1 MARAAGAQLHNRSH
15 QAEPRT
21 LRRNARPMCLPS
33 PPWGGAGGG
42 GHPPDGSTDMTD
54 LTAHATYREI
64 LAQPAIWAAWG
75 AELPM
80 ADVRAW
86 FTSTQAEDVWFCGAG
101 TSAFIGDILAAGLE
115 GHSGPRFR
123 SVPTTDVVAR
133 PHAYLRGTPKLIVS
147 FGRSGNS
154 TESIGLL
161 TALDALAPHW
171 PRLNIT
177 CNATSALATDPKAK
191 VITLPEA
198 THDQG
203 FAMTSSFSTML
214 LTAAALFDQSLAPE
228 DTPNRLK
235 ALADTLQ
242 SLLPAFTKAARTA
255 RRPARAV
262 FLGSGPL
269 AFAAREAA
277 LKVMELAAGQIPALW
292 DSTLGF
298 RHGPKSFT
306 VGETDLWL
314 FRSSDSHTRAY
325 DEDLLAELRTQFPQS
340 EVTAPEIPQPFTD
353 LWSAPLYVALAQ
365 LLAVHWSDALGLT
378 VDDPFA
384 GQGTLTRVVSG
395 VRLHP
400 VHP

>member
-1 MARAAGAQLHNRSH
+1 
-15 QAEPRT
+15 
-21 LRRNARPMCLPS
+21 
-33 PPWGGAGGG
+33 
-42 GHPPDGSTDMTD
+42 MTD
-54 LTAHATYREI
+54 LTRHATFREI

-75 AELPM
+75 AGLPV
-80 ADVRAW
+80 ADLRQWIAQ
-86 FTSTQAEDVWFCGAG
+86 TGAQDVWFCGAG
-101 TSAFIGDILAAGLE
+101 TSAYIGDILAAGLE
-115 GHSGPRFR
+115 GQPGPRFR
-123 SVPTTDVVAR
+123 PVPTTDIVAR
-133 PHAYLRGTPKLIVS
+133 PHAYLRGAPKLIVS

-154 TESIGLL
+154 TESVGLQA
-161 TALDALAPHW
+161 ALDALAPHW
-171 PRLNIT
+171 PRLHIT
-177 CNATSALATDPKAK
+177 CNAQSALGRDPKAK

-214 LTAAALFDQSLAPE
+214 LTAAALFDQTLAPE
-228 DTPNRLK
+228 DTPTRFNT
-235 ALADTLQ
+235 LAETIQ
-242 SLLPAFTKAARTA
+242 TLLPTFTEAARTA
-255 RRPARAV
+255 RRPDRAV
-262 FLGSGPL
+262 FIGSGPL

-306 VGETDLWL
+306 LGKTDLWL
-314 FRSSDSHTRAY
+314 FRSADPHTRAY

-340 EVTAPEIPQPFTD
+340 RITDPDIPQPFSD
-353 LWSAPLYVALAQ
+353 LWSAPVYVALAQ
-365 LLAVHWSDALGLT
+365 LLAVHWSDALGLN

-400 VHP
+400 VQP

>member
-1 MARAAGAQLHNRSH
+1 
-15 QAEPRT
+15 
-21 LRRNARPMCLPS
+21 
-33 PPWGGAGGG
+33 
-42 GHPPDGSTDMTD
+42 MTD
-54 LTAHATYREI
+54 LTRHATYREI
-64 LAQPAIWAAWG
+64 LAQPSIWRDWG
-75 AELPM
+75 ARLPV
-80 ADVRAW
+80 ADLRKWIAGTGVD
-86 FTSTQAEDVWFCGAG
+86 EVWFCGAG
-101 TSAFIGDILAAGLE
+101 TSAYIGDILAAGLE
-115 GHSGPRFR
+115 AQPGPRFR
-123 SVPTTDVVAR
+123 SVPTTDIVAR
-133 PHAYLRGTPKLIVS
+133 PHAYLRGAPKLIVS

-154 TESIGLL
+154 TESVGLL
-161 TALDALAPHW
+161 DALDALAPDW

-177 CNATSALATDPKAK
+177 CNATSALAKDAKAE

-214 LTAAALFDQSLAPE
+214 LTAAALFDTTLPSAE
-228 DTPNRLK
+228 TARRF
-235 ALADTLQ
+235 ATLADTLHT
-242 SLLPAFTKAARTA
+242 LLPHFTAQAATA
-255 RRPARAV
+255 RRPQRAV

-306 VGETDLWL
+306 TPETDLWL
-314 FRSSDSHTRAY
+314 FRSFDPHTRAY
-325 DEDLLAELRTQFPQS
+325 DEDLLAELRTQFPHS
-340 EVTAPEIPQPFTD
+340 IVTAPDIPQPFSD

-400 VHP
+400 VTP

>member
-1 MARAAGAQLHNRSH
+1 
-15 QAEPRT
+15 
-21 LRRNARPMCLPS
+21 
-33 PPWGGAGGG
+33 
-42 GHPPDGSTDMTD
+42 MTD
-54 LTAHATYREI
+54 LTAHATFREI
-64 LAQPAIWAAWG
+64 LAQPAIWRDWG
-75 AELPM
+75 ARLPV
-80 ADVRAW
+80 ADLRAW
-86 FTSTQAEDVWFCGAG
+86 IAATGTEEVWFCGAG
-101 TSAFIGDILAAGLE
+101 TSAYIGDILAAGLE
-115 GHSGPRFR
+115 GQPGLRFR
-123 SVPTTDVVAR
+123 SVPTTDIVAR
-133 PHAYLRGTPKLIVS
+133 PHAHLRGQPKLIVS

-154 TESIGLL
+154 TESIGVLD
-161 TALDALAPHW
+161 ALDALAPTW

-177 CNATSALATDPKAK
+177 CNAASVLGQRPGAK

-214 LTAAALFDQSLAPE
+214 LTAAALFDTTLPADQAPQ
-228 DTPNRLK
+228 RFA
-235 ALADTLQ
+235 ALADSLAT
-242 SLLPAFTKAARTA
+242 LLPTFTAQAAAT

-314 FRSSDSHTRAY
+314 FRSSDPHTRTY
-325 DEDLLAELRTQFPQS
+325 DEDLLTELRTQFPQS
-340 EVTAPEIPQPFTD
+340 KVTAPDIPHQFTD

-365 LLAVHWSDALGLT
+365 ILAVTWSDALGLN

-395 VRLHP
+395 VKLYP
-400 VHP
+400 VTP

>member
-1 MARAAGAQLHNRSH
+1 
-15 QAEPRT
+15 
-21 LRRNARPMCLPS
+21 
-33 PPWGGAGGG
+33 
-42 GHPPDGSTDMTD
+42 MTH
-54 LTAHATYREI
+54 LTRHATFREI
-64 LAQPAIWAAWG
+64 LAQPAIWRDWG
-75 AELPM
+75 ATLAV
-80 ADVRAW
+80 ADLRQWVA
-86 FTSTQAEDVWFCGAG
+86 STGTTEVWFCGAG
-101 TSAFIGDILAAGLE
+101 TSAYIGDILAAGLE
-115 GHSGPRFR
+115 GQPGLRFR
-123 SVPTTDVVAR
+123 SVPTTDIVAR
-133 PHAYLRGTPKLIVS
+133 PRAYLTGAPKLVVS

-161 TALDALAPHW
+161 DALDALAPTW

-177 CNATSALATDPKAK
+177 CNSQSTLATRPGAK

-214 LTAAALFDQSLAPE
+214 LTAAALFDTTLPASQTA
-228 DTPNRLK
+228 RRFA
-235 ALADTLQ
+235 ALADALQ
-242 SLLPAFTKAARTA
+242 TLLPHFTAQAATT

-262 FLGSGPL
+262 FVGSGPL

-314 FRSSDSHTRAY
+314 FRSLDAHTRAY
-325 DEDLLAELRTQFPQS
+325 DDDLLAELRTQFPHS
-340 EVTAPEIPQPFTD
+340 TISAPEFLQPYGD
-353 LWSAPLYVALAQ
+353 LWAAPLYVALAQ
-365 LLAVHWSDALGLT
+365 ILAVTWSDALGLN

-400 VHP
+400 VKP

>member
-1 MARAAGAQLHNRSH
+1 
-15 QAEPRT
+15 
-21 LRRNARPMCLPS
+21 
-33 PPWGGAGGG
+33 
-42 GHPPDGSTDMTD
+42 MTD
-54 LTAHATYREI
+54 LTAHATFHEI
-64 LAQPAIWAAWG
+64 LAQPAIWRNWG
-75 AELPM
+75 AHLPV
-80 ADVRAW
+80 ADLRQWIAG
-86 FTSTQAEDVWFCGAG
+86 TGTDEVWFCGAG
-101 TSAFIGDILAAGLE
+101 TSAYIGDILAAGLE
-115 GHSGPRFR
+115 GQPGTRFR
-123 SVPTTDVVAR
+123 SVPTTDIVAR
-133 PHAYLRGTPKLIVS
+133 PHAYLRGHPKLIVS

-161 TALDALAPHW
+161 DALDALAPGW

-177 CNATSALATDPKAK
+177 CNGTSALATDPKAK

-214 LTAAALFDQSLAPE
+214 LTAAALFDVSLPA
-228 DTPNRLK
+228 DLAAQRFA
-235 ALADTLQ
+235 ALADALQ
-242 SLLPAFTKAARTA
+242 ALLPTFTDQAATTRL
-255 RRPARAV
+255 PQRAV
-262 FLGSGPL
+262 FVGSGPL

-314 FRSSDSHTRAY
+314 FRSSDPHTRAY
-325 DEDLLAELRTQFPQS
+325 DEDLLAELRTQFPNS
-340 EVTAPEIPQPFTD
+340 KVTAPDIPQPFAD
-353 LWSAPLYVALAQ
+353 LWSAPLYVTLAQ
-365 LLAVHWSDALGLT
+365 VLAVTWSDALGLN

-395 VRLHP
+395 VKLHP
-400 VHP
+400 VTP

>member
-1 MARAAGAQLHNRSH
+1 
-15 QAEPRT
+15 
-21 LRRNARPMCLPS
+21 
-33 PPWGGAGGG
+33 
-42 GHPPDGSTDMTD
+42 MTD
-54 LTAHATYREI
+54 LTRHATFREI
-64 LAQPAIWAAWG
+64 LSQPGIWRDWG
-75 AELPM
+75 AGLPVAELRQWI
-80 ADVRAW
+80 AATGVG
-86 FTSTQAEDVWFCGAG
+86 DVWFCGAG
-101 TSAFIGDILAAGLE
+101 TSAYIGDILAAGLE
-115 GHSGPRFR
+115 GQPGLRLR
-123 SVPTTDVVAR
+123 SVPTTDIVAR
-133 PHAYLRGTPKLIVS
+133 PHVYLRGAPKLIVS

-161 TALDALAPHW
+161 DALDALAPTW

-177 CNATSALATDPKAK
+177 CNATSALATRPGAK
-191 VITLPEA
+191 VIVLPEA

-214 LTAAALFDQSLAPE
+214 LTAAALFDLTLPVGDAAARFA
-228 DTPNRLK
+228 T
-235 ALADTLQ
+235 LADTLQ
-242 SLLPAFTKAARTA
+242 TLLPGFVADAGSA

-262 FLGSGPL
+262 FTGSGPL

-277 LKVMELAAGQIPALW
+277 LKVMELSAGQVPALW

-306 VGETDLWL
+306 TPGTDLWL
-314 FRSSDSHTRAY
+314 FRSADPLTRAY
-325 DEDLLAELRTQFPQS
+325 DEDLLTELRAQFPNS
-340 EVTAPEIPQPFTD
+340 RITAPDIAQPGGD

-365 LLAVHWSDALGLT
+365 VLAVVWSDALGLG

-400 VHP
+400 VTP

>member
-1 MARAAGAQLHNRSH
+1 
-15 QAEPRT
+15 
-21 LRRNARPMCLPS
+21 
-33 PPWGGAGGG
+33 
-42 GHPPDGSTDMTD
+42 MTD

-75 AELPM
+75 AQLPVAHLRQWIAQTG
-80 ADVRAW
+80 AD
-86 FTSTQAEDVWFCGAG
+86 EVWFCGAG
-101 TSAFIGDILAAGLE
+101 TSAYIGDILAAGLE
-115 GHSGPRFR
+115 GQPGPRLR
-123 SVPTTDVVAR
+123 ATPTTDIVAR
-133 PHAYLRGTPKLIVS
+133 PHTYLRGSPKLILS

-161 TALDALAPHW
+161 DVLDVLAPHW
-171 PRLNIT
+171 PRLHIT
-177 CNATSALATDPKAK
+177 CNAQSALGQDRKAR

-214 LTAAALFDQSLAPE
+214 LTAAALFDSTLPADETAQRLA
-228 DTPNRLK
+228 T
-235 ALADTLQ
+235 LADTLQ
-242 SLLPAFTKAARTA
+242 TLLPTFTEAARTA
-255 RRPARAV
+255 RRPDRAV

-306 VGETDLWL
+306 LGETDLWL
-314 FRSSDSHTRAY
+314 FRSADPHTRAY
-325 DEDLLAELRTQFPQS
+325 DDDLLAELRSQYPHS
-340 EVTAPEIPQPFTD
+340 RITAPAIPQPFTD

-365 LLAVHWSDALGLT
+365 LLAVQWSDALGLN

-384 GQGTLTRVVSG
+384 GRGTLTRVVSG
-395 VRLHP
+395 VKLHP
-400 VHP
+400 VTP

>member
-1 MARAAGAQLHNRSH
+1 MTELAR
-15 QAEPRT
+15 
-21 LRRNARPMCLPS
+21 
-33 PPWGGAGGG
+33 
-42 GHPPDGSTDMTD
+42 
-54 LTAHATYREI
+54 HATGREI
-64 LAQPAIWAAWG
+64 LSQPQIWRGWG
-75 AELPM
+75 ATLPV
-80 ADVRAW
+80 ADLRQWIAATKV
-86 FTSTQAEDVWFCGAG
+86 TEVWFCGAG
-101 TSAFIGDILAAGLE
+101 TSAYIGDILAAGLE
-115 GHSGPRFR
+115 GQPGLRIR
-123 SVPTTDVVAR
+123 SVPTTDIVAR
-133 PHAYLRGTPKLIVS
+133 PRAYLRGEAKLIVS

-161 TALDALAPHW
+161 DALDALAPSW

-177 CNATSALATDPKAK
+177 CNGQSALGLRPGAK

-214 LTAAALFDQSLAPE
+214 LTAAALFDTTLPASQTA
-228 DTPNRLK
+228 RRFA
-235 ALADTLQ
+235 ALADSLQ
-242 SLLPAFTKAARTA
+242 TLLPHFTAHAATA

-262 FLGSGPL
+262 FMGSGPL

-306 VGETDLWL
+306 TPGTDLWL
-314 FRSSDSHTRAY
+314 FRSLDPHTRAY

-340 EVTAPEIPQPFTD
+340 IVTAPEILQPYGD

-365 LLAVHWSDALGLT
+365 VLAVTWSDALGLN
-378 VDDPFA
+378 VDNPFA
-384 GQGTLTRVVSG
+384 GLGTLTRVVSG
-395 VRLHP
+395 VKLHP
-400 VHP
+400 VQP

>member
-1 MARAAGAQLHNRSH
+1 
-15 QAEPRT
+15 
-21 LRRNARPMCLPS
+21 
-33 PPWGGAGGG
+33 
-42 GHPPDGSTDMTD
+42 MTD
-54 LTAHATYREI
+54 LTAYATYREI

-75 AELPM
+75 ATLPV
-80 ADVRAW
+80 ADLRHWIA
-86 FTSTQAEDVWFCGAG
+86 SAGAQEVWFCGAG
-101 TSAFIGDILAAGLE
+101 TSAYIGDILAAGLE
-115 GHSGPRFR
+115 GQQLDGRMSPRFR
-123 SVPTTDVVAR
+123 SVPTTDIVAR
-133 PHAYLRGTPKLIVS
+133 PHAFLRGSPKLIVS

-161 TALDALAPHW
+161 DAADALAPAW
-171 PRLNIT
+171 PRLHIT
-177 CNATSALATDPKAK
+177 CNGQSALAKDPKAK
-191 VITLPEA
+191 IITLPEA

-214 LTAAALFDQSLAPE
+214 LTAAALFDQSLPVDQTA
-228 DTPNRLK
+228 RRF
-235 ALADTLQ
+235 AMLAETLQ
-242 SLLPAFTKAARTA
+242 TLLPTFTETARTA
-255 RRPARAV
+255 RLPQRAV

-306 VGETDLWL
+306 VGDTDLWL
-314 FRSSDSHTRAY
+314 FRSSAPHTRAY

-340 EVTAPEIPQPFTD
+340 KVTAPDIPHQFND
-353 LWSAPLYVALAQ
+353 LWSTPLYVALAQ
-365 LLAVHWSDALGLT
+365 ILAVTWSDALGLT

-395 VRLHP
+395 VKLHP
-400 VHP
+400 VTP

>member
-1 MARAAGAQLHNRSH
+1 
-15 QAEPRT
+15 
-21 LRRNARPMCLPS
+21 
-33 PPWGGAGGG
+33 
-42 GHPPDGSTDMTD
+42 MTD
-54 LTAHATYREI
+54 LTCHATFREI
-64 LAQPAIWAAWG
+64 LAQPAIWSAWG
-75 AELPM
+75 AVLPV
-80 ADVRAW
+80 ADLRAW
-86 FTSTQAEDVWFCGAG
+86 ITQTGNAEVWFCGAG
-101 TSAFIGDILAAGLE
+101 TSAYIGDILAAGLE
-115 GHSGPRFR
+115 GQDAPRFR
-123 SVPTTDVVAR
+123 SVPTTDIVAR
-133 PHAYLRGTPKLIVS
+133 PHAYLRGAPKLIVN

-177 CNATSALATDPKAK
+177 CNGQSSLGQDAKAK

-214 LTAAALFDQSLAPE
+214 LTAAALFDRSLPAE
-228 DTPNRLK
+228 DTPKRL
-235 ALADTLQ
+235 ATLAGTLQ
-242 SLLPAFTKAARTA
+242 SLLPTFTEAARTA
-255 RRPARAV
+255 RLPERAV

-269 AFAAREAA
+269 AYAAREAA

-306 VGETDLWL
+306 LGETDLWL
-314 FRSSDSHTRAY
+314 FRSAAPHTRAY
-325 DEDLLAELRTQFPQS
+325 DDDLLAELRTQFPHS
-340 EVTAPEIPQPFTD
+340 RVTAPEIPQPHGD

-365 LLAVHWSDALGLT
+365 LLAVHWSDALGLN
-378 VDDPFA
+378 VDDPFT

-400 VHP
+400 VTP

>member
-1 MARAAGAQLHNRSH
+1 
-15 QAEPRT
+15 
-21 LRRNARPMCLPS
+21 
-33 PPWGGAGGG
+33 
-42 GHPPDGSTDMTD
+42 MTD
-54 LTAHATYREI
+54 LSRHATFREI
-64 LAQPAIWAAWG
+64 LAQPAIWRDWG
-75 AELPM
+75 ARLQV
-80 ADVRAW
+80 ADLRQW
-86 FTSTQAEDVWFCGAG
+86 IAETGVSEVWFCGAG
-101 TSAFIGDILAAGLE
+101 TSAYIGDILASGLE
-115 GHSGPRFR
+115 GQPGPRFR
-123 SVPTTDVVAR
+123 SVPTTDIVAR
-133 PHAYLRGTPKLIVS
+133 PRAYLTGQPKLIVS
-147 FGRSGNS
+147 FGRSGSS

-161 TALDALAPHW
+161 DALDTLAPAW

-177 CNATSALATDPKAK
+177 CNARSALATRPGSH

-214 LTAAALFDQSLAPE
+214 LTAAALFDASLPASQMPS
-228 DTPNRLK
+228 RF
-235 ALADTLQ
+235 AFLADTLQ
-242 SLLPAFTKAARTA
+242 TLLPDFISQATA
-255 RRPARAV
+255 TRRPARAV
-262 FLGSGPL
+262 FIGSGPL

-306 VGETDLWL
+306 VGDTDLWL
-314 FRSSDSHTRAY
+314 FRSSDPHTRAY

-340 EVTAPEIPQPFTD
+340 RITAPDIPQPHGD
-353 LWSAPLYVALAQ
+353 LWSVPLYVSLAQ
-365 LLAVHWSDALGLT
+365 ILAVIWSDGLGLN

>member
-1 MARAAGAQLHNRSH
+1 
-15 QAEPRT
+15 
-21 LRRNARPMCLPS
+21 
-33 PPWGGAGGG
+33 
-42 GHPPDGSTDMTD
+42 MTD
-54 LTAHATYREI
+54 LTRHATFREI
-64 LAQPAIWAAWG
+64 LAQPAIWRDWG
-75 AELPM
+75 ARLPV
-80 ADVRAW
+80 ADLRQW
-86 FTSTQAEDVWFCGAG
+86 ITDTGTDEVWFCGAG
-101 TSAFIGDILAAGLE
+101 TSAYIGDILAAGLE
-115 GHSGPRFR
+115 GQDGLRFC
-123 SVPTTDVVAR
+123 SVPTTDIVAR
-133 PHAYLRGTPKLIVS
+133 PQAYLRGTPKLIVS

-161 TALDALAPHW
+161 DAIDALAPTW

-177 CNATSALATDPKAK
+177 CNGQSALAADPKAK

-214 LTAAALFDQSLAPE
+214 LTAAALFDTTLPASQTA
-228 DTPNRLK
+228 RRFA
-235 ALADTLQ
+235 ALADSLQ
-242 SLLPAFTKAARTA
+242 TLLPAYTDAARTA
-255 RRPARAV
+255 RRPQRAV

-314 FRSSDSHTRAY
+314 FRSLDPLTRAY
-325 DEDLLAELRTQFPQS
+325 DDDLLAEIRTQFPHS
-340 EVTAPEIPQPFTD
+340 IITAPEILQPYND
-353 LWSAPLYVALAQ
+353 LWAAPLYVALAQ
-365 LLAVHWSDALGLT
+365 ILAVTWSDALGLT

-395 VRLHP
+395 VKLHP
-400 VHP
+400 VYP